1 MNKNILKTIK
11 KIRQLERERSR
22 ILKTLLVPDS
32 LLIGSVS
39 LVKRT
44 CGKPNCH
51 CAEKPSHEVF
61 TLATRKGAKPRCQV
75 VRKADVDAVLE
86 RVGIY
91 KDFRAALR
99 RLEAIGKEEKSLL
112 RGLMEKRDAPYA

>member
-1 MNKNILKTIK
+1 MNKNILTIIR
-11 KIRQLERERSR
+11 KIRKLEQERSR
-22 ILKTLLVPDS
+22 ILKNLLVPGP

-44 CGKPNCH
+44 CGKPNCR
-51 CAEKPSHEVF
+51 CAESPSHEVF
-61 TLATRKGAKPRCQV
+61 TLATRRTAIPRCQV
-75 VRKADVDAVLE
+75 VRKADVDTVLD
-86 RVGIY
+86 RVGVY

-112 RGLMEKRDAPYA
+112 RGLMEKRDVPYV

>member
-1 MNKNILKTIK
+1 MNKNIFMIIK
-11 KIRQLERERSR
+11 KIRKLEQERNR
-22 ILKTLLVPDS
+22 ILRTLLVPDP

-44 CGKPNCH
+44 CGKPNCR
-51 CAEKPSHEVF
+51 CTETPSHEVF
-61 TLATRKGAKPRCQV
+61 TLATRRTAKPRCQV
-75 VRKADVDAVLE
+75 VRQADVDAVLE

-112 RGLMEKRDAPYA
+112 RGLMEKRDVPYV